1 MRPFYSIERERAE
14 LSPSD
19 GGGGIEEVLVFPRCV
34 WFGLKKWRDEKL
46 FCLVKKNERIKNVV
60 CLNFSHM

>member
-1 MRPFYSIERERAE
+1 MGE
-14 LSPSD
+14 
-19 GGGGIEEVLVFPRCV
+19 GGGIEEVLVFPRCV

-60 CLNFSHM
+60 CITLLSHVVAALEIF